1 MTNPQKKKKKNSEE
15 LLTVWTNLKEKIKR
29 NQASFQSNIDQ
40 IFIRLI
46 SDSKIIIHP
55 PNEHFTLEEII
66 AEAKTTLE
74 IINNLEK
81 ENYELRKKLNG
92 DSDDDFGGEGGPTIE
107 EVD

>member
-1 MTNPQKKKKKNSEE
+1 
-15 LLTVWTNLKEKIKR
+15 
-29 NQASFQSNIDQ
+29 
-40 IFIRLI
+40 
-46 SDSKIIIHP
+46 
-55 PNEHFTLEEII
+55 LEEII